1 MPVLASLFHFFCQS
15 TIVIGTKSSGSE
27 KDWQKLAKVFNK
39 LQVFRVYGLKVLIY
53 LVSMLILKKY

>member
-27 KDWQKLAKVFNK
+27 KDWQKLAKFFNK
-39 LQVFRVYGLKVLIY
+39 LQVFRVYGLKVLI
-53 LVSMLILKKY
+53 